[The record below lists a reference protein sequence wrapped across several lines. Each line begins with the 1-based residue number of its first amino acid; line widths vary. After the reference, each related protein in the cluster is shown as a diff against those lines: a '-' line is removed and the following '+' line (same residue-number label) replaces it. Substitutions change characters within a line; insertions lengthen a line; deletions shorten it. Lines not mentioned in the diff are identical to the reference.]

1 MMTYTAAIEN
11 AIRVLSASN
20 ENDET
25 IERLQA
31 LSASLV
37 KRNAHKT
44 SDAAKEK
51 QATKR
56 AEARTAVVNVVAPVL
71 REELSH
77 TLEGVTAKELY
88 DLAKAKLPEGFTANK
103 VQYILLHEMASEV
116 EKIGAKGK
124 PNTYRL
130 VE

>member
-11 AIRVLSASN
+11 AIRVLSTSN

-37 KRNAHKT
+37 KRNKT

-56 AEARTAVVNVVAPVL
+56 VEARTAVVNMVAPIL
-71 REELSH
+71 REALTH
-77 TLEGVTAKELY
+77 TQIGVTAKELY
-88 DLAKAKLPEGFTANK
+88 DLTKNNLPEDFTANK

-116 EKIGAKGK
+116 EKIEAKGK

-130 VE
+130 AE